1 MAKAVKLADI
11 AEQVGVSTVTV
22 SKALSGQKGVSEE
35 MREKIKNLAEELG
48 YRSPSETKRQSAEK
62 QYNIGVLIQEVY
74 LDKYDSFYWKMY
86 QEVNKRAVSR
96 GCFTLLESISRE
108 SVLENQMPLLLQEKK
123 VDGLII
129 LGDMTKPYIEQI
141 EKEGGV
147 PVVCLDFYNDA
158 VGLDTVISNS
168 FYGTYALTNYLFS
181 MGHKKI
187 AYVGT
192 VGMTNSI
199 TDRYLGYLKSMME
212 HGMDV
217 PEDYVM
223 DDRDTKTG
231 RMDLEKYYKFPKDM
245 PTAFVCNSDLT
256 ASMVIN
262 QLEEQGYRVPEDF
275 SVVGFDN
282 YLFPG
287 LCDVEITT
295 YEVDIREM
303 ANKAIHVLLK
313 KVSGERYKQGITI
326 VEGRLVEKA
335 SVQQVVK

>member
-1 MAKAVKLADI
+1 M
-11 AEQVGVSTVTV
+11 
-22 SKALSGQKGVSEE
+22 
-35 MREKIKNLAEELG
+35 
-48 YRSPSETKRQSAEK
+48 
-62 QYNIGVLIQEVY
+62 
-74 LDKYDSFYWKMY
+74 
-86 QEVNKRAVSR
+86 
-96 GCFTLLESISRE
+96 
-108 SVLENQMPLLLQEKK
+108 
-123 VDGLII
+123 
-129 LGDMTKPYIEQI
+129 
-141 EKEGGV
+141 
-147 PVVCLDFYNDA
+147 VCLDFYNDA

-245 PTAFVCNSDLT
+245 PTAFVCNCDLA
-256 ASMVIN
+256 ASYLIRK
-262 QLEEQGYRVPEDF
+262 LENEGYRIPEDV

-282 YLFPG
+282 FLYPG
-287 LCDVEITT
+287 LCDIGITT
-295 YEVDIREM
+295 YEVDISEM
-303 ANKAIHVLLK
+303 ARRAIHK
-313 KVSGERYKQGITI
+313 I
-326 VEGRLVEKA
+326 VRKIANENYTAGVFIVDGHVVFKD
-335 SVQQVVK
+335 SVARI